1 MAFEETTQESSLAL
15 DKKIAYSIFIGAF
28 LTLVT
33 ALIPNN
39 TAIGASNYG
48 YPFPWLSYPLYPIGS
63 PPTVIW
69 TAFGIDVLLLIII
82 GFVTVSVYHFLKSR

>member
-1 MAFEETTQESSLAL
+1 MTFEETPQESSLDL
-15 DKKIAYSIFIGAF
+15 DQKIAYSIIVGAF

-48 YPFPWLSYPLYPIGS
+48 YPFPWLSYPLYPVGS

-69 TAFGIDVLLLIII
+69 AAFGIDVLLLILIAII
-82 GFVTVSVYHFLKSR
+82 LISVYQFVKSR